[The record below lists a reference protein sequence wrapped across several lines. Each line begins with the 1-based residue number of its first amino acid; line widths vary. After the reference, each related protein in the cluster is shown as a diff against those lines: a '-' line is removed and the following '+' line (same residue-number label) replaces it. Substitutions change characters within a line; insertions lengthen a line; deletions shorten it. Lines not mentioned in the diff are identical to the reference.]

1 MVAIGGIADIVQ
13 HWHEMA
19 RSRMTQS
26 GHPRC
31 GALCETRHTDTG
43 EIAIKAEAN
52 NGSFYVAVRD
62 TLAAGICGRW
72 NGVQKRQIGTTFAS
86 HLGGDGDTGVSG
98 FSDDGRAADA
108 DTLVA

>member
-1 MVAIGGIADIVQ
+1 MQRQSIPGRLAKR
-13 HWHEMA
+13 
-19 RSRMTQS
+19 RSSQKRQ
-26 GHPRC
+26 RRL
-31 GALCETRHTDTG
+31 AETRHTDTG
-43 EIAIKAEAN
+43 EIGIKAEAN

-98 FSDDGRAADA
+98 SSDDGCAADA